1 MGTSDKTKFNFAT
14 WKMLHM
20 KRNIFWLFTMCSSY
34 VLAAAAQH
42 FVCCRLTF
50 GHHGLQR
57 AQPNQ
62 RCEQTQ
68 TLWTCF
74 RVAIIW
80 DQDVWVRS
88 QHLQTSASAGGGCTD
103 HWPRKRGKREVLKCA
118 NVSNGDRHLFFTL
131 SFSGATAVENRS
143 GASACTDT
151 GPHKCAAWCFCR

>member
-1 MGTSDKTKFNFAT
+1 MGTSDKTELNFAT
-14 WKMLHM
+14 WKLLHLN
-20 KRNIFWLFTMCSSY
+20 RNISWLFTMCSSY

-88 QHLQTSASAGGGCTD
+88 QHLQTSASAGGGCPD
-103 HWPRKRGKREVLKCA
+103 HWPRKRGKRSSEMCKRFKWRPTCIFHTFFFRSYSSWKQIWSKCLHWHRT
-118 NVSNGDRHLFFTL
+118 S
-131 SFSGATAVENRS
+131 
-143 GASACTDT
+143 
-151 GPHKCAAWCFCR
+151 